1 MSPLAALWLCLVIT
15 AFSPIIGK
23 YAMPVVHPVVLVLM
37 GSVTAVFY
45 FAPAITRKKLWGAL
59 FDKKTLPLFLVM
71 ATFGTALP
79 FSILLYSLNYT
90 TPANASILNQTEII
104 YSLILTSIL
113 LKERPT
119 PGQLGGSALVVL
131 GVVIILFNE
140 HMTPRWTGDLIV
152 VGSVWLFQISH
163 IAAKKL
169 PPGLDYHLI
178 SMARNFWALPA
189 TLIMILI
196 FLPGGK
202 LFFTPNLQ
210 GWLVV
215 AATGIFKYG
224 LAMTLWYTAIRN
236 IDLSKVTA
244 IILSYPAFSF
254 VLSVLFGFET
264 PHAYQIAGL
273 ILTFAG
279 AFWVTRV
286 VKKQNR
292 KAAQKEMETA
302 EEAA

>member
-23 YAMPVVHPVVLVLM
+23 YAMPVIHPVILVLF
-37 GSVTAVFY
+37 GSMLAVFY
-45 FAPAITRKKLWGAL
+45 FAPAITKKKLWGAL
-59 FDKKTLPLFLVM
+59 FDKKTLPLYLVM
-71 ATFGTALP
+71 GTFGTALP
-79 FSILLYSLNYT
+79 FSILLFSLNYT
-90 TPANASILNQTEII
+90 TPANAAILNQTEII
-104 YSLILTSIL
+104 YSLLLTSVL

-119 PGQLGGSALVVL
+119 LGQLGGSALVIL

-169 PPGLDYHLI
+169 PAGLDYHLI
-178 SMARNFWALPA
+178 AMARNFWALPA
-189 TLIMILI
+189 VIILVII
-196 FLPGGK
+196 FLPGGN
-202 LFFTPNLQ
+202 LFFKPNLQ

-215 AATGIFKYG
+215 AATGFFKYG
-224 LAMTLWYTAIRN
+224 WAMTLWYIAIRN

-244 IILSYPAFSF
+244 IILSYPALSF
-254 VLSVLFGFET
+254 ILSAMLGLER
-264 PHAYQIAGL
+264 PHLYQAVGL

-279 AFWVTRV
+279 AYWVTRL
-286 VKKQNR
+286 VKKQS
-292 KAAQKEMETA
+292 KEPA
-302 EEAA
+302 EEVA